1 MRESQK
7 MRLDV
12 RLHTKIIDSIIR
24 IQLWFRG
31 ILQRRKFTTH
41 RSAAI
46 TIQSYW
52 RMYVAQKQYQLK
64 KSQVDAV
71 VLIQAT
77 WRMFVT
83 RKWYNRLRKGV
94 VIVQAHIRGKLAR
107 INFSKAHRQVG
118 WINCHE
124 IFFVS
129 TFHWS
134 HTTLELNS
142 RKYLRNE
149 TNCVRHKAYPPMNGP
164 SMAASIV
171 PITFHITASTQTFT
185 VRQN

>member
-31 ILQRRKFTTH
+31 MLQRRKFTTH

-52 RMYVAQKQYQLK
+52 RMYVAQKQYQSK
-64 KSQVDAV
+64 KSRVDAV
-71 VLIQAT
+71 ILIQAT

-83 RKWYNRLRKGV
+83 RKWFNRLRKGV

-107 INFSKAHRQVG
+107 ISFNKAHRQVKL
-118 WINCHE
+118 NALVHV
-124 IFFVS
+124 FVH
-129 TFHWS
+129 F
-134 HTTLELNS
+134 
-142 RKYLRNE
+142 R
-149 TNCVRHKAYPPMNGP
+149 
-164 SMAASIV
+164 
-171 PITFHITASTQTFT
+171 
-185 VRQN
+185 